1 MREQIE
7 LIWLHN
13 PLSYVFVDHFSFHTR
28 SYDSSKFIWKCKV
41 CIYLINQKGS
51 LDYICFT
58 RWNSVISLEWQP
70 MQHSPS
76 RYYYKDVS
84 IVLQEKW
91 FGFISEDL
99 KPDIAFVCEVMS
111 KVCEYVMGNYM
122 HNTIVNYFSDRCA
135 ARCKNYKYFLNL
147 CDHYSDFD
155 LEAEWNFLCNQ
166 SCKICC

>member
-1 MREQIE
+1 MKVQSMYIFNKSKRKS
-7 LIWLHN
+7 WLYMFYKMKLSHFIGMTASAAFTQ
-13 PLSYVFVDHFSFHTR
+13 PLLLQS
-28 SYDSSKFIWKCKV
+28 
-41 CIYLINQKGS
+41 
-51 LDYICFT
+51 
-58 RWNSVISLEWQP
+58 
-70 MQHSPS
+70 
-76 RYYYKDVS
+76 VS

-122 HNTIVNYFSDRCA
+122 HITIVNYFSDRCA

-147 CDHYSDFD
+147 CNHYSDFD